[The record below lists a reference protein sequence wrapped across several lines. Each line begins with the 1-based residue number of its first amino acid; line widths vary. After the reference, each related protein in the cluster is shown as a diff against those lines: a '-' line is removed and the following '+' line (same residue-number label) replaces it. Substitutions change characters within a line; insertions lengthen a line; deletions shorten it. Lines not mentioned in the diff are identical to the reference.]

1 MRHFRMGFVGV
12 WSLVC
17 VWSGAWAWQIDINGT
32 ANRADQA
39 RAVAVDGAGDVVAAG
54 WTDNKGTINDFTVV
68 KVAGDAGAE
77 RWRVVI
83 AGTEPGTQN
92 RRADQAIAV
101 AVDAAGD
108 VVAVGSTANAAFG
121 VVDFTVVKL
130 AGANGA
136 ELWRYVFPA
145 GLSGQTNAVAVD
157 AAGDVVAAGLSSN
170 SPSAYD
176 FTVVKIA
183 GSSGAE
189 LWRYILN
196 PANEIDEAQA
206 VTVDSAGDVVAVGTI
221 QTTDTG
227 SDFTVVKLAGGSGAE
242 LWRTILNGPANSSDE
257 AFAVAVDAAGDVLAA
272 GLTSNSATEVDGFV
286 VKLAGASGTEQW
298 RAVINGTAGGDDR
311 AAAVAVDGAGDVVA
325 AGATFNADTGL
336 DFTVVKWSG
345 GSGAEQWRAVING
358 TINGEDHAEAVALDG
373 AGDVVAAGFTGNSG
387 TGADFTAVKLSG
399 PSGAEQ
405 WRALVDGAGEG
416 ADQANAVAV
425 DAAGDVVAAGGISN
439 TGTPLL
445 PRHDFTVVKLRGT
458 DGGNF

>member
-1 MRHFRMGFVGV
+1 MISP
-12 WSLVC
+12 WSR
-17 VWSGAWAWQIDINGT
+17 WPGTAGRSGGAWYCRPQPAPRT
-32 ANRADQA
+32 E
-39 RAVAVDGAGDVVAAG
+39 AV
-54 WTDNKGTINDFTVV
+54 T
-68 KVAGDAGAE
+68 
-77 RWRVVI
+77 R
-83 AGTEPGTQN
+83 PS
-92 RRADQAIAV
+92 AV

-108 VVAVGSTANAAFG
+108 VVAAGSTDNAAFG

-145 GLSGQTNAVAVD
+145 GLSGQANAVAVD

-176 FTVVKIA
+176 FTVVKMA
-183 GSSGAE
+183 GGSGGE
-189 LWRYILN
+189 LWRYLLN

-206 VTVDSAGDVVAVGTI
+206 VTVDRAGDVVVVGRSRA
-221 QTTDTG
+221 TDTRT
-227 SDFTVVKLAGGSGAE
+227 DFTVVKLAGGSGAE
-242 LWRTILNGPANSSDE
+242 LWRYVLNGPANSFDE
-257 AFAVAVDAAGDVLAA
+257 AFAVAVDGAGDVVAA
-272 GLTSNSATEVDGFV
+272 GLIANSATEVDWFV
-286 VKLAGASGTEQW
+286 VKLAGASGTERW
-298 RAVINGTAGGDDR
+298 RAVVTGTAGGDDR
-311 AAAVAVDGAGDVVA
+311 ASAVAVDGAGDVVA

-358 TINGEDHAEAVALDG
+358 TINGEDHAQALALDG

-387 TGADFTAVKLSG
+387 TGADFTVVKVAG
-399 PSGAEQ
+399 ASGAEQ

-416 ADQANAVAV
+416 ADEANAVAV

-445 PRHDFTVVKLRGT
+445 PRHDFTVVKRRGT